1 MVARLDPASV
11 RPERRSSPTDIDRE
25 RVRANADQV
34 IRCLR
39 DGLSKSVLDVH
50 LSGLHGASIQ
60 RLYVKLV
67 LRGITRWL
75 AETLTHD
82 DLVAYAHH
90 VAAQDDPP
98 TTSPPSASAAKLQLL
113 SDKAVAAIL
122 RAMAKLVDER

>member
-1 MVARLDPASV
+1 MVARVDPASV

-25 RVRANADQV
+25 RVRANADQT

-60 RLYVKLV
+60 RLYIKLV
-67 LRGITRWL
+67 LRGLTRWL

-82 DLVAYAHH
+82 DLLAYAHH
-90 VAAQDDPP
+90 VASQDDVANPA
-98 TTSPPSASAAKLQLL
+98 SASKLQLL
-113 SDKAVAAIL
+113 SDKAVAALL
-122 RAMAKLVDER
+122 RAMAKLVDEQ

>member
-1 MVARLDPASV
+1 MVARIDTASV
-11 RPERRSSPTDIDRE
+11 RPEGRSSPTDIDRE
-25 RVRANADQV
+25 RIRANADHA

-39 DGLSKSVLDVH
+39 DGLNTSLLDAR

-67 LRGITRWL
+67 LHGLTRWL
-75 AETLTHD
+75 VETLSPS

-90 VAAQDDPP
+90 VASQDDAP
-98 TTSPPSASAAKLQLL
+98 TAAPTRLQRM

-122 RAMAKLVDER
+122 GSMAKIVNER